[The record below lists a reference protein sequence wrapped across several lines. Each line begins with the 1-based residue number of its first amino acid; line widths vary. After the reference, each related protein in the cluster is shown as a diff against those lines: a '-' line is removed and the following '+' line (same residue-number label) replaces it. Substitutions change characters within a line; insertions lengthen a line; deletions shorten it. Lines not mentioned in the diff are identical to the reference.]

1 MKGGFGVPCCNFNHS
16 QSQGANLVAIAAALS
31 VYIGQGKTAD
41 ELAILASLFD
51 LMRSNL
57 ALMALNTVSDDTRP
71 GQQRTPAQAE
81 ARAEFYDTL
90 IDPTPDL
97 FE

>member
-16 QSQGANLVAIAAALS
+16 QGQGANLVAIAAALS

-51 LMRSNL
+51 LMRSNI
-57 ALMALNTVSDDTRP
+57 ALMALNTASDDLQPNLSNT
-71 GQQRTPAQAE
+71 GSAAD
-81 ARAEFYDTL
+81 RAEFFDSL
-90 IDPTPDL
+90 IGPSSDL
-97 FE
+97 SG

>member
-1 MKGGFGVPCCNFNHS
+1 MPCRKPCPP
-16 QSQGANLVAIAAALS
+16 QGQGANLVAAAAALS
-31 VYIGQGKTAD
+31 VWIGRGKTAD

-57 ALMALNTVSDDTRP
+57 ALMALNTVSDDIQP

-90 IDPTPDL
+90 IGPGP
-97 FE
+97 